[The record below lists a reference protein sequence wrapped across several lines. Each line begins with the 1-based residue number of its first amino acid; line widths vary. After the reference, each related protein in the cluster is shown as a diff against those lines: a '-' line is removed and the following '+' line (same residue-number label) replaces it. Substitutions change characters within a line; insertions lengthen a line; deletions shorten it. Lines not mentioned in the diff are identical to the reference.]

1 MACPRPE
8 YWSGFPPPGDLPKPR
23 IKPECPALA
32 GRFFN
37 AAPPAVSFRDLTEDD
52 SLGDSLSVAPRDC
65 SKEGRKKPGYV
76 GVYAGK

>member
-1 MACPRPE
+1 M
-8 YWSGFPPPGDLPKPR
+8 
-23 IKPECPALA
+23 A

-76 GVYAGK
+76 GVFAGK